1 MPQFRCRVGTPEGAI
16 AERFVSAANAA
27 AARETL
33 AADGI
38 TVFDIAQQAGGGT
51 VVSRFPT
58 LRKLASIQ
66 IGGSKSEDAA
76 SGGLFRRGNKL
87 RTSDLLL
94 LNQELAAL
102 VNAGLPLLKCVDI
115 LRTRRA
121 GTLAGSMLDRI
132 RRRIASG
139 DGLSEACR
147 PEIERVGLP
156 ELFVTSVEVGEAS
169 GDLVIALRRY
179 AAHLEKSQGLRQR
192 VRSAMIYPL
201 VLASVSTVV
210 VIILMTVV
218 IPQFASFYGQS
229 GAELPLTT
237 RALVATAGFVST
249 WGLLLLAG
257 VVVGV
262 IAFRRWAGTEPG
274 RARVDAWN
282 LRVPLVGTLRE
293 RYYGLETVRTL
304 STLLRGGAPLVRAL
318 QVTAEGTSNRAF
330 RARIET
336 VAEQV
341 SEGTSLHDA
350 LDAQRI
356 LEPLGLEMVQ
366 VGESTGALE
375 EMLEHVA
382 TTYDESL
389 DRQVSLAVGLV
400 EPAMLV
406 VMGLL
411 VAGILM
417 SLYLPLFNTVQVVG

>member
-1 MPQFRCRVGTPEGAI
+1 MPRFRCRVGTPEGAI

-27 AARETL
+27 AAREAL
-33 AADGI
+33 AGDGI
-38 TVFDIAQQAGGGT
+38 TVFDIAPHAGG
-51 VVSRFPT
+51 SFPM
-58 LRKLASIQ
+58 LQKLASIQ
-66 IGGSKSEDAA
+66 IGGKSDEAT
-76 SGGLFRRGNKL
+76 SGLFRRRGTKL
-87 RTSDLLL
+87 KVSDLLL

-132 RRRIASG
+132 SRRIASG
-139 DGLSEACR
+139 DSLSEACR
-147 PEIERVGLP
+147 PEIARVGLP

-179 AAHLEKSQGLRQR
+179 AAHLEKSQGLKQR
-192 VRSAMIYPL
+192 VRSAMIYPM
-201 VLASVSTVV
+201 VLACVSTIV

-229 GAELPLTT
+229 GAELPFTT
-237 RALVATAGFVST
+237 LALVGTANFIST
-249 WGLLLLAG
+249 WGLLILGLAI
-257 VVVGV
+257 VGA
-262 IAFRRWAGTEPG
+262 IAYRRWAATEAG
-274 RARVDAWN
+274 RASVDAWK
-282 LRVPLVGTLRE
+282 LRVPLMGTLME
-293 RYYGLETVRTL
+293 RFFGLETVRTL

-318 QVTAEGTSNRAF
+318 RVTAEGTSNRAF

-336 VAEQV
+336 VADAV

-350 LDAQRI
+350 FDDERI

-375 EMLEHVA
+375 DMLEHVA
-382 TTYDESL
+382 TTYDETL